1 MTTGILPTGASVIAF
16 GVMTLRILSMSLALS
31 LPALAVPPSE
41 PCREGASYCREAYVK
56 LEKCEQEAAGQPDAC
71 GAERAE
77 ADRTCMQTTS
87 ACHTD
92 GSRARP

>member
-1 MTTGILPTGASVIAF
+1 MPSDAGVVAF
-16 GVMTLRILSMSLALS
+16 GPMTLRILSMSLAFA
-31 LPALAVPPSE
+31 LPALATPPSE

-56 LEKCEQEAAGQPDAC
+56 LEKCEQAAQGQPDAC

-87 ACHTD
+87 VCHTD